1 MKEDWK
7 IKQDVE
13 EELEWT
19 PGVVATHI
27 GVEVANGIITLSGH
41 PASYAEKLAAED
53 AARRVAGVRAVV
65 VEMEVRLPHHE
76 VRNDADIAGAV
87 DTLLRWT
94 AGLPAGAVSVQVEKG
109 HVTLRGDVD
118 WAYQSHLLTRGIA
131 HMRGVTGVTNV
142 ICVRADRAAADI
154 GEAISRALKRHAE
167 REAKHINIKVEDGTV
182 TLTGKVDSAS
192 ERDAARGAA
201 WATRGVTAVVDNL
214 EFT

>member
-41 PASYAEKLAAED
+41 PGSYAEKLAAED
-53 AARRVAGVRAVV
+53 AARRVSGVRAVV

-76 VRNDADIAGAV
+76 ARNDADIAGAV

-94 AGLPAGAVSVQVEKG
+94 VGLPAGAVSVQVEKG

-118 WAYQSHLLTRGIA
+118 WAYRKRSIKDALPSRGRRSEARCPRGHLHTDTDDREQRPQEPPGDWRETRWP
-131 HMRGVTGVTNV
+131 
-142 ICVRADRAAADI
+142 
-154 GEAISRALKRHAE
+154 SR
-167 REAKHINIKVEDGTV
+167 V
-182 TLTGKVDSAS
+182 
-192 ERDAARGAA
+192 
-201 WATRGVTAVVDNL
+201 
-214 EFT
+214 

>member
-19 PGVVATHI
+19 PDVVATRI
-27 GVEVANGIITLSGH
+27 GVEVANGIVTLSGH

-53 AARRVAGVRAVV
+53 AVRRVSGVRAVV
-65 VEMEVRLPHHE
+65 VDMQVRLPHHE
-76 VRNDADIAGAV
+76 VRDDADIAGAA

-94 AGLPAGAVSVQVEKG
+94 VGLPEGAVAVQVEKG
-109 HVTLRGDVD
+109 HVTLRGEVD
-118 WAYQSHLLTRGIA
+118 WAHQSRLVTRCIA

-142 ICVRADRAAADI
+142 IRVRADLAAADI
-154 GEAISRALKRHAE
+154 GDAISRALKRHAE
-167 REAKHINIKVEDGTV
+167 REAKHIDIKVEDGTV

-214 EFT
+214 EFS